1 MIKAALFDLDGT
13 LVDTLEDLANSC
25 NLALTKYGFPTHDLE
40 AYKIFIGNGM
50 KDLIDKILPEDSRD
64 EETHRKVFEAFF
76 EHYSKHF
83 ADKSRA
89 YDGLYEVVCDLKNKG
104 YKVAVVSN
112 KIQVMTDE
120 VVKKCYG
127 DLFDIVCGNRE
138 GYPPKPDPTLTLKI
152 IAELG
157 VKPEECV
164 FIGDSGNDAKTAV
177 NVGCIGIGVLW
188 GFRGRDELSEGGDK
202 YFAETPRELFSII
215 EGF

>member
-1 MIKAALFDLDGT
+1 MVKAVLFDLDGT
-13 LVDTLEDLANSC
+13 LVNTLEDLGDSC
-25 NLALTKYGFPTHDLE
+25 NLALTKYGFPNHDME

-50 KDLIDKILPEDSRD
+50 KDLVNNILPEDSRD
-64 EETHRKVFEAFF
+64 EETHSKVFKAFF
-76 EHYSKHF
+76 SHYSEHF

-89 YDGLYEVVCDLKNKG
+89 YDGIYEVVCELKKRG

-120 VVKKCYG
+120 VVKKCFG

-157 VKPEECV
+157 AKPEECV

-177 NVGCIGIGVLW
+177 NVGCPGIGVLW
-188 GFRGRDELSEGGDK
+188 GFRGKEELTECGDK
-202 YFAETPRELFSII
+202 LFAEKPEDLLTII
-215 EGF
+215 EGI